1 MQSANMTKHN
11 KINKTKAEKLL
22 DLTLKFLFKDLF
34 KKKSAPQIFVL
45 IVDTLFCAIS
55 YLLVL
60 TFNAHA
66 EISSDLFID
75 HTPVKILIVTLIYF
89 VINIL
94 VKNYKYTIRLPIIE
108 DMYKTLELVVFSSVI
123 LVIIA
128 YIIRLTTD
136 VYGFSIWDI
145 FVSGGMAFTM
155 MMCVRLITKHLY
167 SIHVDRVE
175 NTLPV
180 ILMGNDM
187 STISLALTLKN
198 EQPRKYN
205 PVAIITTDSHTKK
218 PATIN
223 GLKVIPYNSEN
234 IGKIF
239 KEYECNSLLI
249 PDNMLES
256 VRKKIADT
264 FLKHN
269 IKLYLLNHV
278 TDYMNNTE
286 GSSVSHV
293 EHINIEDLLGRNPI
307 YIDKTNLTEYFS
319 DKVVLITGAAGSIG
333 SEITRQVIALGAK
346 KAVLVDQAETPMH
359 SLMLELCKKYPSANF
374 ELLISDITNTARME
388 QIFEKYSPDVVLHAA
403 AYKHV
408 PMMEYNPIE
417 AIRNNVMGTK
427 IIADIAIKHNVK
439 KFVMISTD
447 KAVNPTNIM
456 GATKRA
462 AEIYVQSLFYNQDND
477 CPTQFITT
485 RFGNVLG
492 SNGSVIPLF
501 TKQIEN
507 GGPITITHKDI
518 IRYFMTIDEAC
529 TLVLEASYIG
539 HGGEIFIFD
548 MGTPMKI
555 YDLATKMIIL
565 AGLRPGKDIKIIET
579 GLRPGEK
586 LYEELL
592 YDKETS
598 IPTSN
603 KKIMKSAIKP
613 YDYKTVMQAIDALN
627 TNITAGNE
635 SQCVISLKA
644 LIPEYK
650 SENYKWEKFDNNT

>member
-1 MQSANMTKHN
+1 MTKHN
-11 KINKTKAEKLL
+11 EINKIQANKLL

-34 KKKSAPQIFVL
+34 KKKYAPQIFVL
-45 IVDTLFCAIS
+45 IVDTVFCTIS

-60 TFNAHA
+60 AFNAHA
-66 EISSDLFID
+66 DIPSDLFID
-75 HTPVKILIVTLIYF
+75 QTPVKIAIVTLVYF
-89 VINIL
+89 AINLL

-108 DMYKTLELVVFSSVI
+108 DMYKTLELVVFSSII
-123 LVIIA
+123 LVITA
-128 YIIRLTTD
+128 FIIRLTTN

-145 FVSGGMAFTM
+145 FVSAGMSFTM

-167 SIHVDRVE
+167 SIHVDRVG

-180 ILMGNDM
+180 ILIGNNM

-205 PVAIITTDSHTKK
+205 PVAIITTDEHTKK

-223 GLKVIPYNSEN
+223 GLKVIPYNSDS
-234 IGKIF
+234 IGMIF
-239 KEYECNSLLI
+239 EEYECNSLLI

-256 VRKKIADT
+256 VRRDIADT

-278 TDYMNNTE
+278 TDYMNDAS
-286 GSSVSHV
+286 GSSVTHV

-307 YIDKTNLTEYFS
+307 YIDKTNLKEYFS

-346 KAVLVDQAETPMH
+346 KTVLVDQAETPMH
-359 SLMLELCKKYPSANF
+359 SLMLELNKKYSNADF
-374 ELLISDITNTARME
+374 ELVISDITNIVHIE
-388 QIFEKYSPDVVLHAA
+388 QIFAKYRPDVVLHAA

-417 AIRNNVMGTK
+417 AIRNNVIGTK
-427 IIADIAIKHNVK
+427 IIADIAVKYKVK

-462 AEIYVQSLFYNQDND
+462 AEIYVQSLFYNQKDGN
-477 CPTQFITT
+477 PTQFITT

-501 TKQIEN
+501 KKQIEN
-507 GGPITITHKDI
+507 GGPITITHKEI

-555 YDLATKMIIL
+555 YDLATKMINL
-565 AGLRPGKDIKIIET
+565 AGLRPEKDIKIIET

-613 YDYKTVMQAIDALN
+613 YDYNIVMNTIDSLN
-627 TNITAGNE
+627 AGIAEGNDV
-635 SQCVISLKA
+635 QCVVNLKA

-650 SENYKWEKFDNNT
+650 SENSKWKKFDNNI